1 MLEDLMM
8 SFSEMGINYN
18 EDGQGGMTV
27 DISTIDKT
35 TLIEVI
41 NVINDNGLEFT
52 IDANSIVINGM
63 PAEPV
68 EPVEPEEDIQDLA
81 LDDAMGGMF

>member
-52 IDANSIVINGM
+52 IDANSIVINGVS
-63 PAEPV
+63 A

>member
-8 SFSEMGINYN
+8 SFSEMGINYT
-18 EDGQGGMTV
+18 EDDQGGMTV

-41 NVINDNGLEFT
+41 NIINDNGLEFT
-52 IDANSIVINGM
+52 IDANSIIINGT
-63 PAEPV
+63 PAEPI
-68 EPVEPEEDIQDLA
+68 EPEEDIQDIA

>member
-8 SFSEMGINYN
+8 SFSEMGVNYT
-18 EDGQGGMTV
+18 EDDQGGMTV

-35 TLIEVI
+35 MLIEVI
-41 NVINDNGLEFT
+41 NIINDYGLEFT
-52 IDANSIVINGM
+52 IDADSIVINGGT
-63 PAEPV
+63 AEPI
-68 EPVEPEEDIQDLA
+68 EPEEDIQDIA

>member
-8 SFSEMGINYN
+8 SFSEMGINYT
-18 EDGQGGMTV
+18 EDGEGGMTV

-35 TLIEVI
+35 MLIEVI
-41 NVINDNGLEFT
+41 NIINDYGLEFT

-63 PAEPV
+63 PAEQ
-68 EPVEPEEDIQDLA
+68 PVEPEEDVQDIA
-81 LDDAMGGMF
+81 LDDAMGGLF

>member
-8 SFSEMGINYN
+8 SFSEMGINYT

-35 TLIEVI
+35 MLIEVI
-41 NVINDNGLEFT
+41 NLINDNGLEFT
-52 IDANSIVINGM
+52 IDANSIVINGVS
-63 PAEPV
+63 AEPV
-68 EPVEPEEDIQDLA
+68 EPAEDIQDIA
-81 LDDAMGGMF
+81 LDDAMGDLF

>member
-8 SFSEMGINYN
+8 SFSEMGINYT
-18 EDGQGGMTV
+18 EDGEGGMTV

-35 TLIEVI
+35 MLIEVI
-41 NVINDNGLEFT
+41 NIINDYGLDFT

-68 EPVEPEEDIQDLA
+68 EEPEEDIQDLA
-81 LDDAMGGMF
+81 LDDAMGGLF